1 MYWNTNSHPGTHS
14 ILIKF
19 FAAFGYV
26 NDASAK
32 TVVPWTDCF
41 FEHDGAAR
49 GVLGNCPTQWW
60 WSWSWFATP
69 APRQTALPT
78 LMQCIVLFIF
88 SSFYCRYCYS
98 SSLPTGPVDV

>member
-49 GVLGNCPTQWW
+49 GVLGNCPT
-60 WSWSWFATP
+60 A
-69 APRQTALPT
+69 
-78 LMQCIVLFIF
+78 F
-88 SSFYCRYCYS
+88 SGGGRGRGLRHLRPGKRRCQ
-98 SSLPTGPVDV
+98 P